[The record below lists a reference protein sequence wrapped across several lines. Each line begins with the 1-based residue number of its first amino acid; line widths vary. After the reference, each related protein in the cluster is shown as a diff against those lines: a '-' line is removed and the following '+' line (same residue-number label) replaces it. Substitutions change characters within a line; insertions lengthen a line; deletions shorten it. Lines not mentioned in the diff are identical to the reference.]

1 MTERLYYTDAYLTQF
16 DATVVSS
23 EPREGGGYSVVLN
36 RTAFYPTSGGQPF
49 DTGTLG
55 DARVTDVA
63 DREDGEIVHVTDKP
77 LGPGATVPG
86 VIDWPRRFEH
96 MQQHT
101 GQHVLSAAFD
111 RLFNVRTESFHL
123 GADTCTI
130 DLAREV
136 APAETAA
143 AVDEANR
150 VVWEDRPVSVRFV
163 TAEEAATLPL
173 RKEPARDGLLRVI
186 DIQDFD
192 LSACGGTHVSRTG
205 AIGIVVAFGSEKVR
219 GGSRVQFLC
228 GVRARRCF
236 DGWRDALAGARRHL
250 SVAPAELADA
260 IERLQ
265 GENKALQRTTRDL
278 QQRLAGF
285 EAKALISRGTWTGT
299 RVVVVEAL
307 DGWDAP
313 GLRALA
319 MAAAVETG
327 AAVALFSTGAPA
339 VVAIACH
346 RESCVDAGA
355 ALEALVARFGGKGG
369 GKPDLAQA
377 GGLQGTSADLVAAA
391 TEILSR

>member
-1 MTERLYYTDAYLTQF
+1 MTERLYYTDAYLTEF

-23 EPREGGGYSVVLN
+23 EPREGGSFCVVLD

-49 DTGTLG
+49 DTGMLG
-55 DARVTDVA
+55 GARVTDVA
-63 DREDGEIVHVTDKP
+63 DREDGEIVHVTDTP
-77 LGPGATVPG
+77 LEPGASVSG

-111 RLFNVRTESFHL
+111 RLFSVRTESFHL
-123 GADTCTI
+123 GAETCTI

-136 APAETAA
+136 TPAETAA
-143 AVDEANR
+143 AVDEADR
-150 VVWEDRPVSVRFV
+150 VVWEDRPVTVRFV
-163 TAEEAATLPL
+163 TPEEAVTLPL

-186 DIQDFD
+186 DIEDFD
-192 LSACGGTHVSRTG
+192 LSACGGTHVARAG
-205 AIGIVVAFGSEKVR
+205 AIGVIVASGSEKVR

-236 DGWRDALAGARRHL
+236 DGWRDVMAGARRHL

-278 QQRLAGF
+278 QQKLAGF
-285 EAKALISRGTWTGT
+285 EAKALVSRGTWTGT
-299 RVVVVEAL
+299 RAVVAEAL

-319 MAAAVETG
+319 MAAGAETG
-327 AAVALFSTGAPA
+327 VAVALFDTGTPA
-339 VVAIACH
+339 VVAIGCH
-346 RESCVDAGA
+346 PESGVDAGA
-355 ALEALVARFGGKGG
+355 ALKALVARFGGKGG
-369 GKPDLAQA
+369 GKPDLAQG
-377 GGLQGTSADLVAAA
+377 GGLQGTSAELVAAA
-391 TEILSR
+391 TEILSG